1 MAEGYCGKNCEICTW
16 RERLECPGC
25 QEGPGRALGGGCGI
39 AACCREKGHQACATC
54 AYLAGCYKRAGRD
67 REPEERLRRAGA
79 AAQRRRELDRR
90 APVLGKWLWPL
101 FWLVIPN
108 ALGSLMSNE
117 TVASAFP
124 GLRAPG
130 EVLNLLCTLAYGVL
144 LWQLRR
150 LEDGYR
156 MAGICYVASGV
167 VGTAAEVLRGGVGDG
182 LVLLILVPVMI
193 VQLYGTYRE
202 YNAHAAMLDGADDAL
217 AENWRKLWKW
227 EIGLLLG
234 LFGCFLLAMIAG
246 ILGLLALLADAVG
259 IIVVSI
265 LKLVYLYRTAKL
277 FREHIP
283 SETEALP
290 E

>member
-1 MAEGYCGKNCEICTW
+1 MEGFCGKLCETCTW
-16 RERLECPGC
+16 REQLNCPGC
-25 QEGPGRALGGGCGI
+25 QEGLGRALGGGCGI
-39 AACCREKGHQACATC
+39 AVCCRAKGHQACATC

-67 REPEERLRRAGA
+67 REPEERMRRAEA

-90 APVLGKWLWPL
+90 APVLGKWLWLL

-108 ALGSLMSNE
+108 VLGNLMSNE

-124 GLRAPG
+124 GLRVPG
-130 EVLNLLCTLAYGVL
+130 EVVNVLCTLAYGVI

-156 MAGICYVASGV
+156 AAAVCSMAG
-167 VGTAAEVLRGGVGDG
+167 AAG
-182 LVLLILVPVMI
+182 VLLALFVTETAGAGIALLLLVPVMI

-202 YNAHAAMLDGADDAL
+202 YNAHAAMLDGADDTL

-234 LFGCFLLAMIAG
+234 LIGCFLLAMIAG
-246 ILGLLALLADAVG
+246 ILGLLALLADAIG

>member
-1 MAEGYCGKNCEICTW
+1 MEGFCEKLCETCTW
-16 RERLECPGC
+16 RERLACPGC
-25 QEGPGRALGGGCGI
+25 QEGPGRAFGGDCGI

-54 AYLAGCYKRAGRD
+54 AHLTGCYKRAGRD
-67 REPEERLRRAGA
+67 RAPEERLRRAEA
-79 AAQRRRELDRR
+79 EAQRRRELDRR

-101 FWLVIPN
+101 FWLVIPSI
-108 ALGSLMSNE
+108 LGNLMTNE
-117 TVASAFP
+117 TVVSAFP
-124 GLRAPG
+124 GLRLPG
-130 EVLNLLCTLAYGVL
+130 EVVNVLCTLAYGVI

-156 MAGICYVASGV
+156 IAAVCNMAGAAGV
-167 VGTAAEVLRGGVGDG
+167 FLALFVTKGAGADIA
-182 LVLLILVPVMI
+182 LLLLVPASI
-193 VQLYGTYRE
+193 VQIYGTYRE
-202 YNAHAAMLDGADDAL
+202 YNAHAAMLDGADDTL

-234 LFGCFLLAMIAG
+234 LFGCFLLVMIAG
-246 ILGLLALLADAVG
+246 ILGLLALLADLIG

-283 SETEALP
+283 AETEALP